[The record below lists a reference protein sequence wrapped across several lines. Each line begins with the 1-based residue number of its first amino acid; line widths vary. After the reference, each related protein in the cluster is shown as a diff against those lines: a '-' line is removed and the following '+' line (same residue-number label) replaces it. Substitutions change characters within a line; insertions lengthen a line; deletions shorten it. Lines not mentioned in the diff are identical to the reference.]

1 MIEYVTVPRH
11 TSTKVSEKSAASV
24 FRVEKSARTSET
36 AMPVYQTI
44 WCHSQKI
51 VSFRILRVAV
61 AEKLIT
67 NQEALDHLLKVNPR
81 SSVYARLARNCPSIR
96 ARTSIS
102 LPLNLD
108 SITLAL
114 FT

>member
-1 MIEYVTVPRH
+1 VTVPRH
-11 TSTKVSEKSAASV
+11 IPIKVSEKSAASV

-36 AMPVYQTI
+36 AKLVYQTI

-51 VSFRILRVAV
+51 VSFKILGVTVADKV
-61 AEKLIT
+61 IT

-114 FT
+114 FTR